1 MVASRGP
8 GVSGTTPTERRQTL
22 QADRR
27 ELLLRGIEIRAV
39 EERIQ
44 QLFNDGLV
52 RGSTHLCIG
61 QEAVS
66 LGIAS
71 VARPTDLVVAT
82 YRGHGIALALGVTPV
97 AVMGEILG
105 RVIGCAGGN
114 GGSMHLS
121 DMSVGL
127 YPTSAIVGSGIPT
140 AAGAALTAH
149 VRGTDDA
156 AIAIFGDGAANI
168 GAFHEGLNLAA
179 IKKLPVLFVCE
190 NNLYGEYSRQNLTT
204 PVEDIASRAAGYSMP
219 GVVVDGQDLDEVATA
234 TAAALARARAG
245 NGPTLLEMKTYRYR
259 GHSRSDAAT
268 YRPDGELEQWQRRDP
283 LAILEARLVEEGT
296 VASDERAVIEGQVR
310 QAVEEAAQQ
319 ALSSPEPPLSA
330 MFEHVA
336 ATSTAKA

>member
-1 MVASRGP
+1 MSARSAI
-8 GVSGTTPTERRQTL
+8 ERRQAL
-22 QADRR
+22 QAERR
-27 ELLLRGIEIRAV
+27 ELLVRGIEIRAV

-44 QLFNDGLV
+44 ELFNDGLV

-66 LGIAS
+66 LGVAQE
-71 VARPTDLVVAT
+71 ARPGDIVVAT

-97 AVMGEILG
+97 ATMGEILG

-140 AAGAALTAH
+140 AAGVALTAH

-156 AIAIFGDGAANI
+156 AIAIFGDGATNI

-179 IKKLPVLFVCE
+179 IKQLPVVFVCE

-204 PVEDIASRAAGYSMP
+204 SIEDIAARAASYSMP
-219 GVVVDGQDLDEVATA
+219 GVVVDGQDVDEVASA
-234 TAAALARARAG
+234 TAEALARARAG
-245 NGPTLLEMKTYRYR
+245 DGPTLLEMKTYRYR

-268 YRPDGELEQWQRRDP
+268 YRPEGELEQWQQRDP
-283 LAILEARLVEEGT
+283 LAILEARLVDEG
-296 VASDERAVIEGQVR
+296 VIGADDRGAIEAQVR
-310 QAVEEAAQQ
+310 DLVETAAQE
-319 ALSSPEPPLSA
+319 ALASPEPRLQA
-330 MFEHVA
+330 MFEHIVA
-336 ATSTAKA
+336 GDVR

>member
-1 MVASRGP
+1 MSAPSAV
-8 GVSGTTPTERRQTL
+8 ERRQTL
-22 QADRR
+22 QAERR
-27 ELLLRGIEIRAV
+27 ELLVRGIEIRAT

-44 QLFNDGLV
+44 ELFNDGLV

-66 LGIAS
+66 LGIARE
-71 VARPTDLVVAT
+71 ARPSDLVVAT

-105 RVIGCAGGN
+105 RVVGCAGGN

-179 IKKLPVLFVCE
+179 IKQLPVVFVCE

-204 PVEDIASRAAGYSMP
+204 AVDDIASRAASYSMP
-219 GVVVDGQDLDEVATA
+219 GVVVDGQDVDTVAAATA
-234 TAAALARARAG
+234 EALARARAG
-245 NGPTLLEMKTYRYR
+245 DGPTLLEMKTYRYR

-268 YRPDGELEQWQRRDP
+268 YRPDGELDQWQQRDP
-283 LAILEARLVEEGT
+283 LAILAGRLVDEG
-296 VASDERAVIEGQVR
+296 VIAADERSAIDAQVGE
-310 QAVEEAAQQ
+310 AVEAAAQE
-319 ALSSPEPPLSA
+319 ALASPEPRLQA
-330 MFEHVA
+330 MFEHIVA
-336 ATSTAKA
+336 GDA

>member
-1 MVASRGP
+1 MSAPSAV
-8 GVSGTTPTERRQTL
+8 ERRQTL
-22 QADRR
+22 HAERR
-27 ELLLRGIEIRAV
+27 ELLVRGIEIRAT

-44 QLFNDGLV
+44 ELFNDGLV

-66 LGIAS
+66 LGIARE
-71 VARPTDLVVAT
+71 ARPSDLVVAT

-105 RVIGCAGGN
+105 RVVGCAGGN

-179 IKKLPVLFVCE
+179 IKQLPVVFVCE

-204 PVEDIASRAAGYSMP
+204 AVDDIASRAASYSMP
-219 GVVVDGQDLDEVATA
+219 GVVVDGQDVDTVAAATA
-234 TAAALARARAG
+234 EALARARAG
-245 NGPTLLEMKTYRYR
+245 DGPTLLEMKTYRYR

-268 YRPDGELEQWQRRDP
+268 YRPDGELEQWQQRDP
-283 LAILEARLVEEGT
+283 LAILEARLVEEG
-296 VASDERAVIEGQVR
+296 VIAADERGAIEAQVGE
-310 QAVEEAAQQ
+310 AVEAAAQE
-319 ALSSPEPPLSA
+319 ALASPEPRLKA
-330 MFEHVA
+330 MFEHIVA
-336 ATSTAKA
+336 GDAG

>member
-1 MVASRGP
+1 MSAPSAV
-8 GVSGTTPTERRQTL
+8 ERRQTL
-22 QADRR
+22 QAERR
-27 ELLLRGIEIRAV
+27 ELLVRGIEIRAT

-44 QLFNDGLV
+44 ELFNDGLV

-66 LGIAS
+66 LGIARE
-71 VARPTDLVVAT
+71 ARPSDLVVAT

-105 RVIGCAGGN
+105 RVVGCAGGN

-179 IKKLPVLFVCE
+179 IKQLPVVFVCE

-204 PVEDIASRAAGYSMP
+204 AVDDIASRAASYSMP
-219 GVVVDGQDLDEVATA
+219 GVVVDGQDVDTVAAATA
-234 TAAALARARAG
+234 EALARARAG
-245 NGPTLLEMKTYRYR
+245 DGPTLLEMKTYRYR

-283 LAILEARLVEEGT
+283 LAILEARLVEEG
-296 VASDERAVIEGQVR
+296 VIAADERGAIEAQVGE
-310 QAVEEAAQQ
+310 AVEAAAQE
-319 ALSSPEPPLSA
+319 ALASPEPRLKA
-330 MFEHVA
+330 MFEHIVA
-336 ATSTAKA
+336 GDAG

>member
-1 MVASRGP
+1 MSAPSAV
-8 GVSGTTPTERRQTL
+8 ERRQTL
-22 QADRR
+22 QAERR
-27 ELLLRGIEIRAV
+27 ELLVRGIEIRAT

-44 QLFNDGLV
+44 ELFNDGLV

-66 LGIAS
+66 LGIARE
-71 VARPTDLVVAT
+71 ARPSDLVVAT

-105 RVIGCAGGN
+105 RVVGCAGGN

-179 IKKLPVLFVCE
+179 IKQLPVVFVCE

-204 PVEDIASRAAGYSMP
+204 AVDDIASRAASYSMP
-219 GVVVDGQDLDEVATA
+219 GVVVDGQDVDTVAAATA
-234 TAAALARARAG
+234 EALARARAG
-245 NGPTLLEMKTYRYR
+245 DGPTLLEMKTYRYR

-268 YRPDGELEQWQRRDP
+268 YRPDGELEQWQQRDP
-283 LAILEARLVEEGT
+283 LAILEARLVEEG
-296 VASDERAVIEGQVR
+296 VIAADERGAIEAQVGE
-310 QAVEEAAQQ
+310 AVEAAAQE
-319 ALSSPEPPLSA
+319 ALASPEPRLKA
-330 MFEHVA
+330 MFEHIVA
-336 ATSTAKA
+336 GDAG